1 VTLRAPPPPQ
11 LMKMKSI
18 ISGHKATPVK
28 MNTGLCE
35 VGRNSTPIQRQ
46 CFPSQPC
53 PPPATSSLCET
64 RLTRHRHDR
73 FRGQNFINIKGQ
85 TWNIACTKKEREG
98 QSLFGL
104 EVHRLGVASSQSTGP
119 RLSGGN
125 TPLPG
130 QIWFETTGTLAY
142 CVSTRK
148 NNSLHLSWEC
158 SAVTTS
164 AHWVVKPE

>member
-1 VTLRAPPPPQ
+1 MCVCVEWTHTLITRLTSQETNCGRCPLTLPHHNCNTYAPRLAVPHSTHQPIRHLVAGTVHQHTTAGQQANLRPCEHEPGRCTLRAPPPPQ

-64 RLTRHRHDR
+64 SGLTRHRHDR
-73 FRGQNFINIKGQ
+73 FRGQNFINIK
-85 TWNIACTKKEREG
+85 
-98 QSLFGL
+98 
-104 EVHRLGVASSQSTGP
+104 
-119 RLSGGN
+119 
-125 TPLPG
+125 
-130 QIWFETTGTLAY
+130 
-142 CVSTRK
+142 
-148 NNSLHLSWEC
+148 
-158 SAVTTS
+158 
-164 AHWVVKPE
+164 